1 MALFAVIGDSFICKI
16 LKQVSH
22 DYDLDY
28 EEMKSRYC
36 GESSFEKSVPSKK
49 KTKKLVIDLEVA
61 REPEAPEVEAPEV
74 EAPEV
79 EAPEPEP
86 VTKKGGGRGSSKVV
100 LKALS
105 KMKKPELVQECERR
119 DLDSEG
125 TVAQL
130 KERVKDAREAEGTAP
145 VPKPA
150 KKTKEVSPPKEVAP
164 AKKKAP
170 VSPPK
175 EVAPVPVLLEEEED
189 VEWEDASPPKE
200 SAFEEEDIEEDLE
213 ARLRKILADAE
224 DEDEDEDGNEDDN

>member
-1 MALFAVIGDSFICKI
+1 MSQTSLRGKVSTSKKAKTFSMALFAVIGDSFICKI

-150 KKTKEVSPPKEVAP
+150 KKTKPPKKPKRQTKSYLYESMEYVKNQNKWEA
-164 AKKKAP
+164 AKKYADERGWKFI
-170 VSPPK
+170 
-175 EVAPVPVLLEEEED
+175 VLTE
-189 VEWEDASPPKE
+189 
-200 SAFEEEDIEEDLE
+200 
-213 ARLRKILADAE
+213 
-224 DEDEDEDGNEDDN
+224 NELGIKN